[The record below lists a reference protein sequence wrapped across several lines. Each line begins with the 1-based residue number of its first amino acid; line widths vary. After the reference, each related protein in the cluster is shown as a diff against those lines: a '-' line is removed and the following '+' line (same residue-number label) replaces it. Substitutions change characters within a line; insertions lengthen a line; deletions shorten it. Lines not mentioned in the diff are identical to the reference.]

1 MHNPLYKDLIIV
13 ADITNIDSNLTALQ
27 NDADDDDTHQ
37 QVTSNNVTTDSDPA
51 LEYDARENDKLNRN
65 VEENDDPLNECR
77 APVCETCSESIIPN
91 YPVITDSEQ
100 STGNEV
106 YSIAPREKKHP
117 VSFMLDKQCEEL
129 AFPVLFPKVR
139 YGYTVE

>member
-1 MHNPLYKDLIIV
+1 M
-13 ADITNIDSNLTALQ
+13 
-27 NDADDDDTHQ
+27 
-37 QVTSNNVTTDSDPA
+37 
-51 LEYDARENDKLNRN
+51 EYDARENDKLNRN

-106 YSIAPREKKHP
+106 YSIAPREKKNP

-129 AFPVLFPKVR
+129 AFPVLFPKGR
-139 YGYTVE
+139 YGYTAERQ